1 MRYFASVLAAV
12 VFALSVLVLPFYSTG
27 LSGTYRATSVTR
39 DGETYDL
46 SERTSRIDG
55 RLHFSFESHSISI
68 SDGGDTRFVG
78 FQVTDGALR
87 VTSERRLSDGDSNG
101 MVILKCCDDRA
112 ASDADRALL
121 QTVRARPKIVST
133 GDTITL
139 IAEFGDIEMEKVPD
153 S

>member
-46 SERTSRIDG
+46 SERTNRIDG

-87 VTSERRLSDGDSNG
+87 VTSERRANDG
-101 MVILKCCDDRA
+101 MVILKDCGDRA
-112 ASDADRALL
+112 VSDADRALL